1 MSQGMKTNARR
12 ALILLLALPLVGCGY
27 WQAQP
32 GNIRDILTDPELEHI
47 RLTHTDGSRTEA
59 RLAELQGDTIYGTR
73 GGSGGLTCVEAAPSC
88 SLRVSI
94 EEIGFVERR
103 RFSII
108 KSLAMV
114 LVPIGFVF
122 AVGSK

>member
-1 MSQGMKTNARR
+1 MSQAMKTTARR
-12 ALILLLALPLVGCGY
+12 TLILLLALPLVGCGY
-27 WQAQP
+27 WQGQP
-32 GNIRDILTDPELEHI
+32 GNIRDVLADPELEHI

-73 GGSGGLTCVEAAPSC
+73 GGSGGLTCYEAAPSC

-103 RFSII
+103 RFSLI

-122 AVGSK
+122 AVGAN

>member
-1 MSQGMKTNARR
+1 MKTNARR

-32 GNIRDILTDPELEHI
+32 GNLRDILTDPELEHI

-73 GGSGGLTCVEAAPSC
+73 GGSGGLTCVEAASSC
-88 SLRVSI
+88 SLRVPI

-114 LVPIGFVF
+114 LVPLGFVF

>member
-1 MSQGMKTNARR
+1 MSQAMKITARR
-12 ALILLLALPLVGCGY
+12 ALILLLALPLAGCSY

-32 GNIRDILTDPELEHI
+32 GNLREILGDPELEHI

-59 RLAELQGDTIYGTR
+59 RIAELQGDTIYGTR
-73 GGSGGLTCVEAAPSC
+73 GSSGGVTCYEAAASC
-88 SLRVSI
+88 TLRVPI
-94 EEIGFVERR
+94 EEVGFVERR

-122 AVGSK
+122 AISAK